1 MEEMVKEILQTLN
14 DFRKE
19 NEERWKENE
28 KRWEENER
36 RWKENDKRWK
46 KTEERLT
53 RIEENGKQTEERLT
67 RIEENGK
74 QTEERLTRIEENGK
88 QTEQRLTKIEGNREG
103 DKKEFFRLYDIIDKN
118 FSKVFKEIEEIKE
131 RLPEEGFEEKLE
143 LRLQK
148 LEANQRYYE
157 RVQEMH
163 DNTLYRHT
171 NRINKIR
178 KTTDKLLEKKA
189 S

>member
-1 MEEMVKEILQTLN
+1 MEEMLKEILQTLN
-14 DFRKE
+14 EFRKE
-19 NEERWKENE
+19 NEERWEANE
-28 KRWEENER
+28 KRWEENDKRWEANEK

-46 KTEERLT
+46 E
-53 RIEENGKQTEERLT
+53 
-67 RIEENGK
+67 
-74 QTEERLTRIEENGK
+74 
-88 QTEQRLTKIEGNREG
+88 TEQRLTKMEGNREG

-178 KTTDKLLEKKA
+178 KTTDQLLEKQA

>member
-1 MEEMVKEILQTLN
+1 MEEMLKEILQTLN
-14 DFRKE
+14 EFRNE
-19 NEERWKENE
+19 NEERWKANE
-28 KRWEENER
+28 KRWEENDKRWEANEK
-36 RWKENDKRWK
+36 RWKE
-46 KTEERLT
+46 TEQRLAK
-53 RIEENGKQTEERLT
+53 IEKNGKETERKLT
-67 RIEENGK
+67 EIEKNGK
-74 QTEERLTRIEENGK
+74 E
-88 QTEQRLTKIEGNREG
+88 TEQRLTKMEGNREG

-178 KTTDKLLEKKA
+178 KTTDQLLEKQA

>member
-1 MEEMVKEILQTLN
+1 MEEMLKEILQTLN
-14 DFRKE
+14 EFRNE
-19 NEERWKENE
+19 NEERWKANE
-28 KRWEENER
+28 KRWEENDKRWEANEK
-36 RWKENDKRWK
+36 RWKE
-46 KTEERLT
+46 
-53 RIEENGKQTEERLT
+53 
-67 RIEENGK
+67 
-74 QTEERLTRIEENGK
+74 
-88 QTEQRLTKIEGNREG
+88 TEQRLAKIEKNG
-103 DKKEFFRLYDIIDKN
+103 KETERRLTEIDKN

-178 KTTDKLLEKKA
+178 KTTDQLLEKQA

>member
-36 RWKENDKRWK
+36 RWEENERRWKENDKRWK
-46 KTEERLT
+46 K
-53 RIEENGKQTEERLT
+53 TEERLT

>member
-1 MEEMVKEILQTLN
+1 MVKEILQTLN

-19 NEERWKENE
+19 NEERLKENE

-46 KTEERLT
+46 K
-53 RIEENGKQTEERLT
+53 
-67 RIEENGK
+67 
-74 QTEERLTRIEENGK
+74 TEERLTRIEENGK